1 MNTEETLRQIH
12 RSITGHQN
20 IWSPIKC
27 IIQTYIDLQVMSQKE
42 IPFAIRT
49 DGLRGTL
56 RNQLSQTLRMEP
68 RVIQEW
74 VEQEAHKI
82 LHGQTKARIQP

>member
-1 MNTEETLRQIH
+1 MNTEETLKEIH
-12 RSITGHQN
+12 RSNPGPQN

-49 DGLRGTL
+49 DGLRASL
-56 RNQLSQTLRMEP
+56 RDQLSKTLRMEP

-82 LHGQTKARIQP
+82 LQGQTKTRI